1 MLVKVV
7 LVVDGQNLMLPR
19 DFKLVI
25 MLGLG
30 IWQYQLWSV
39 VQLIQMWNNVV
50 KLYCHDIK
58 EILFSPYAT
67 HVGVSIGFTCL

>member
-1 MLVKVV
+1 
-7 LVVDGQNLMLPR
+7 
-19 DFKLVI
+19 

-67 HVGVSIGFTCL
+67 HVGSRLVSHVYEFISLILLMDGIAASETCCMF